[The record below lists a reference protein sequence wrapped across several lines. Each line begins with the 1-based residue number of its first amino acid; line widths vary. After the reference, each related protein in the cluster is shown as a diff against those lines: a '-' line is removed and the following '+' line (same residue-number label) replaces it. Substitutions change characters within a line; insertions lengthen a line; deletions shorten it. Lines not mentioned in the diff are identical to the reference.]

1 MADRASTARVEA
13 DWWAARDAAGSV
25 ATVLGQEDV
34 PVDEAAGRVLAR
46 DCTAACDLPS
56 FDTSAMD
63 GWVVAGPGPWRI
75 VGDVAAGAPLREALL
90 PGTGARIATGAV
102 IPAGA
107 DAVLRWEDADV
118 AAGEIRGSVV
128 RGADIRAAGEECRV
142 GDLIAP
148 AGTEVGPALAG
159 FLAATGHDVVP
170 VVRRPR
176 VTLLLLGD
184 ELLRSG
190 IPSDGRVRDSLG
202 PQLPRWLAGLG
213 AEVVSREHVADQLE
227 SVVQA
232 FTSAAASV
240 DLVITTG
247 GTAAGPRDHVHAA
260 IRAAGGELIV
270 DRVAV
275 RPGHPMLLACLPDGE
290 GAGVPIVG
298 LPGNPHS
305 AIVGLMT
312 LARPIV
318 DSMLGRPASLLR
330 QVPSADEL
338 RAPAG
343 HTRLIAGNV
352 VDGVFELSPYG
363 GSAMLRGLAQST
375 GFAVAPEGV
384 TPAGSPVSW
393 LPLPG

>member
-1 MADRASTARVEA
+1 MTLVEA

-25 ATVLGQEDV
+25 ATVLDPEDV

-46 DCTAACDLPS
+46 DCSAACDLPS

-75 VGDVAAGAPLREALL
+75 VGDVAAGAPLRDALS

-102 IPAGA
+102 IPDGA
-107 DAVLRWEDADV
+107 EAVLRWEDADV
-118 AAGEIRGSVV
+118 AAGEIRGSV
-128 RGADIRAAGEECRV
+128 RPGADIRTAGEECRA
-142 GDLIAP
+142 GDLIARS
-148 AGTEVGPALAG
+148 GVDVGPAMAG

-176 VTLLLLGD
+176 VQLLLLGD
-184 ELLRSG
+184 ELLQSG
-190 IPSDGRVRDSLG
+190 VPSDGRVRDSLG
-202 PQLPRWLAGLG
+202 PQLPRWLAGMG
-213 AEVVSREHVADQLE
+213 AAVDSREHVTDQLDT
-227 SVVQA
+227 VVAA
-232 FTSAAASV
+232 FIAAAASV
-240 DLVITTG
+240 DLLITTG

-275 RPGHPMLLACLPDGE
+275 RPGHPMLLACLPAGDGRR
-290 GAGVPIVG
+290 VPIVG

-305 AIVGLMT
+305 AVVGLMT
-312 LARPIV
+312 LGRPIV
-318 DSMLGRPASLLR
+318 DSMLGRPASQLR
-330 QVPSADEL
+330 QVPTAEEL

-352 VDGVFELSPYG
+352 LDGAFQLSPYG

-384 TPAGSPVSW
+384 TPAGAPVGW